1 MKLKDLLEVIKTWD
15 RIQLSQYDEE
25 SFYATYAD
33 VDRFKEYF
41 VTEVTSID
49 KSVLRVSIREAE

>member
-15 RIQLSQYDEE
+15 NIQLSQYDGE
-25 SFYATYAD
+25 SFYPTYAD

-41 VTEVTSID
+41 VTEITSI
-49 KSVLRVSIREAE
+49 KESLLRVSIRESE

>member
-15 RIQLSQYDEE
+15 KIQLSQYDGE
-25 SFYATYAD
+25 SFYPTYGD

-41 VTEVTSID
+41 VREITSIK
-49 KSVLRVSIREAE
+49 KSVLRVSIRESE